1 MFGRKEKPPAQA
13 MSADKIETIVGAT
26 ASFNGQLK
34 SEGGIRID
42 GCFDGV
48 VETAGNII
56 IGEGAKV
63 NADLSARNISVG
75 GLVRGNITASGRLE
89 ILSSGR
95 VYGDI
100 QVSSFLI
107 DEGGVF
113 RGQSLMQPA
122 DEPLMIEAPQ
132 PAYAPAIA
140 PTSDAKPAA
149 GGKPEKQRNNTP
161 SGEPS

>member
-1 MFGRKEKPPAQA
+1 MFGRKEKPPAQV

-42 GCFDGV
+42 GAFDGV

-63 NADLSARNISVG
+63 NADLTARNISVAG
-75 GLVRGNITASGRLE
+75 AVRGNLTASGRLE
-89 ILSSGR
+89 ILSTGR

-113 RGQSLMQPA
+113 RGQSLMQTS

-132 PAYAPAIA
+132 PSYAAPAPPA
-140 PTSDAKPAA
+140 PTPKTPGEGKSD
-149 GGKPEKQRNNTP
+149 KQRNNTR
-161 SGEPS
+161 EPEAS

>member
-1 MFGRKEKPPAQA
+1 MFGRKEKPPAQV
-13 MSADKIETIVGAT
+13 MSADKIETIIGAT

-42 GCFDGV
+42 GAFDGV

-63 NADLSARNISVG
+63 NADLAARNISVAG
-75 GLVRGNITASGRLE
+75 AVRGNIVASGRLE
-89 ILSSGR
+89 ILSTGR

-113 RGQSLMQPA
+113 RGQSLMQTA

-132 PAYAPAIA
+132 PSYSAAIPPA
-140 PTSDAKPAA
+140 TDSKPASEP
-149 GGKPEKQRNNTP
+149 KPEKQRNTTRETEA
-161 SGEPS
+161 S

>member
-1 MFGRKEKPPAQA
+1 

-113 RGQSLMQPA
+113 RGQSLMQPT

-132 PAYAPAIA
+132 PSYAGAAA
-140 PTSDAKPAA
+140 PTEDSRSS
-149 GGKPEKQRNNTP
+149 GGGRADKQRNNTREIETP
-161 SGEPS
+161 